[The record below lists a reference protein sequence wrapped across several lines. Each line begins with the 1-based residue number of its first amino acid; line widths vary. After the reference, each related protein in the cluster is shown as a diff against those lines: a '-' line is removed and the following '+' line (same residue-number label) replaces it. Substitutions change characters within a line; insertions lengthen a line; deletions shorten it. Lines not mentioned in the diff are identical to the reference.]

1 MNVGDNRLTD
11 LAVSLPEMVPSLRVL
26 DVSNNAITTIN
37 AVNLPNLQTLH
48 LDRNSVEYIG
58 GLKHLKALTTVSWR
72 EQDLQKAEIDST
84 VQFETLSDVSTLR
97 MSGNKLDF
105 LSPKVSFLNLQRLEL
120 ASAGLEGLAEDFGL
134 QMPNLRFVNLNY
146 NALKDI
152 RPLLGITKLAELH
165 IAGNRISRLRR
176 TATVLRK
183 FGNTLQT
190 VDLRGNPFTVGFYS
204 SILPPQNKEQ
214 QLVTRETRGCSVL
227 DGDNQKDVSAERY
240 IVPPTNEHDDQQ
252 YRHTLNEDTALRRR
266 VYQMLILGDCPAIT
280 QLDGLWIERG
290 AVANKDV
297 VWQRLVALGVIQEK
311 HGV

>member
-1 MNVGDNRLTD
+1 
-11 LAVSLPEMVPSLRVL
+11 
-26 DVSNNAITTIN
+26 VSNNGVTSID

-48 LDRNSVEYIG
+48 LDRNCVEYIG

-72 EQDLQKAEIDST
+72 EQDLPKAEISST
-84 VQFETLSDVSTLR
+84 VQFEALSDLSTLR
-97 MSGNKLDF
+97 MSGNKLHF

-176 TATVLRK
+176 TTAVLRR
-183 FGNTLQT
+183 FGNTLKT

-204 SILPPQNKEQ
+204 SVLPPQNNEQ
-214 QLVTRETRGCSVL
+214 QLVTHKIRGRSEAG
-227 DGDNQKDVSAERY
+227 GDNEEDVCAARY
-240 IVPPTNEHDDQQ
+240 VVPLTNEQDDQQ
-252 YRHTLNEDTALRRR
+252 YRQTLNEDTALRRR
-266 VYQMLILGDCPAIT
+266 VYEMLILGDCPTIT

-290 AVANKDV
+290 AAVKKDV
-297 VWQRLVALGVIQEK
+297 IWRRLVELGVIHEK
-311 HGV
+311 HEV